1 MAFFDQMKS
10 KLTATSQ
17 SAVQK
22 AKDLTET
29 TRLNSQ
35 VNEAEKEINELYRKL
50 GFEIYKAY
58 REAPLS
64 EGEELIAQLN
74 ELHDKVEALK
84 TQIQTINRA
93 SLCPE
98 CGAKISK
105 GMVFCSS
112 CGCKL
117 PEAEEKPQE
126 EKQTALCANC
136 GAVLEDGALF
146 CTDCGTRVEAVE

>member
-1 MAFFDQMKS
+1 MAFFDQMKN

-35 VNEAEKEINELYRKL
+35 VNEAEREINELYRKL
-50 GFEIYKAY
+50 GFEIYLAY
-58 REAPLS
+58 REEPLP
-64 EGEELIAQLN
+64 EGAELIARIN
-74 ELHDKVEALK
+74 ELSERVETLK
-84 TQIQTINRA
+84 KQIQTINRA

-98 CGAKISK
+98 CGARISK

-117 PEAEEKPQE
+117 PEVEERIP
-126 EKQTALCANC
+126 AMCANC
-136 GAVLEDGALF
+136 GAELEEGALF
-146 CTDCGTRVEAVE
+146 CTGCGTRVETEE

>member
-1 MAFFDQMKS
+1 MAFFDQMKN

-29 TRLNSQ
+29 SRLNGQ

-50 GFEIYKAY
+50 GYEIYLAY
-58 REAPLS
+58 RKEPLA
-64 EGEELIAQLN
+64 EGAELIAQIS
-74 ELHDKVEALK
+74 ELHDRVEELK
-84 TQIQTINRA
+84 NQIQTINRA

-117 PEAEEKPQE
+117 PAAEEKQ
-126 EKQTALCANC
+126 AAVCANC
-136 GAVLEDGALF
+136 GAELEHGALF
-146 CTDCGTRVEAVE
+146 CTGCGTRVKTEE